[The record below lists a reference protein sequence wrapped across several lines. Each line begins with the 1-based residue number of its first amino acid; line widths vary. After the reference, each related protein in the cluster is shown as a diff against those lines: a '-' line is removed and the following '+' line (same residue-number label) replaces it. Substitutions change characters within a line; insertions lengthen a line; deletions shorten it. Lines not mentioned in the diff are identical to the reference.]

1 MTRPTSARAT
11 SARTTSA
18 RTTSTRH
25 RSSRHHLAGLAA
37 AHAGRPLLLAS
48 TALPPILTQ
57 LGLLQ
62 SEETPRP
69 RGLAGLMRLV
79 RGSSATVPAP
89 TAFLYDDDDDS
100 EPLTPEAY
108 AAMLGEE
115 LRPSLAGLDPAR
127 VSGEGWGYIIVDR
140 VAIIGLEGAIP
151 PEGGYMCGAFH
162 GYDTLARAFA
172 EAHADER
179 VSGVLAIVNSPGGVV
194 AGGLPVLAAQ
204 IAAQRAAA
212 GGKPVWVHG
221 EMVASAA
228 YWIAA
233 QADRLVSSPY
243 AMIGSIGAVIVH
255 QSLAGMLEREG
266 VAIEAIQFGE
276 SKTDGAWWAALSD
289 TARADLQSEIDQ
301 IGQDFVAAVVSGRP
315 SLEPA
320 AVLATQARVFLADNR
335 DASRSALAL
344 GLIDGLSADALTTLD
359 ALVAALPAAPAAL
372 AGGALPSQPAAAGSA
387 VSGSATP
394 GATGEDDMA
403 LRQKIQAALAARAE
417 ASSAEDT
424 LDAIRELL
432 DDTGES
438 DDGEDD
444 PEAEGAPGEDG
455 EPEDPMAVAAAIL
468 KLPEA
473 KGRETL
479 AQELAFQKGQT
490 VAQARTL
497 LAAAPK
503 ASRLAGNVPN
513 PDLGPAPASGGSS
526 SPAASV
532 MQIARARRAST
543 QR

>member
-1 MTRPTSARAT
+1 MTRPTTARARL
-11 SARTTSA
+11 SAT
-18 RTTSTRH
+18 H
-25 RSSRHHLAGLAA
+25 RSARHHLAGLAA

-62 SEETPRP
+62 SEEAPRP

-79 RGSSATVPAP
+79 RGSSATAP
-89 TAFLYDDDDDS
+89 TPSAFLYDDDEDS

-115 LRPSLAGLDPAR
+115 LRPSLTGLDPAR
-127 VSGEGWGYIIVDR
+127 VTGEGWGYIIVDR
-140 VAIIGLEGAIP
+140 VAVIGLDGAIP
-151 PEGGYMCGAFH
+151 PEGGYVCGAFH
-162 GYDTLARAFA
+162 GYDTLARAFG

-179 VSGVLAIVNSPGGVV
+179 VSGVLAIINSPGGVV
-194 AGGLPVLAAQ
+194 SGGLPVLAAQ
-204 IAAQRAAA
+204 IAAHRAAA

-233 QADRLVSSPY
+233 QADRLVASPY

-315 SLEPA
+315 ALQPA

-344 GLIDGLSADALTTLD
+344 GLIDGLSADALSTLD
-359 ALVAALPAAPAAL
+359 ALVAALPAASAGAVPAVPS
-372 AGGALPSQPAAAGSA
+372 PSQPAAAGSA

-424 LDAIRELL
+424 LDAIRQLL

-444 PEAEGAPGEDG
+444 PDAEGAPGESG

-479 AQELAFQKGQT
+479 AQALAFQKGQT
-490 VAQARTL
+490 VAQAKTL

-503 ASRLAGNVPN
+503 ASRLANGVPN

-532 MQIARARRAST
+532 MQAARARRAST